1 MRCLLFPLVACLV
14 VATGCKTK
22 PNPADQVASV
32 PSTQP
37 SVPLSAPTPSAS
49 AATAPSAGI
58 APYAAHTIP
67 AGGAPN
73 GTWTIAFAVEQKAG
87 DLGLDWWGAVAH
99 CSAEHLALCTETQW
113 LRACKA
119 DPDFGKLESWTLT
132 ADVPG
137 AVVRGGGDGCKE
149 RKFVKTGDKSPTRAG
164 VCCERALG
172 ITSEDKAD
180 EFRELATKKVLA
192 YEAALLEK
200 KAEPLGKLYADKVT
214 YSGNDL
220 ARAALIK
227 QHLDEAASTPDSL
240 TYFDHCDVK
249 HAESGASKDLLAD
262 CGVVS
267 GAKGK
272 VRGFAERIAF
282 AASDRIFYV
291 GDPKGMKKGEQ
302 KERVRSFLPSEH

>member
-1 MRCLLFPLVACLV
+1 MRRCLFPLVACLV
-14 VATGCKTK
+14 VTTGCKKK

-32 PSTQP
+32 PSTAP
-37 SVPLSAPTPSAS
+37 SVPSSPPSAS
-49 AATAPSAGI
+49 AAPSTTAPAGI

-73 GTWTIAFAVEQKAG
+73 GTWTIAFAIEQKAG

-119 DPDFGKLESWTLT
+119 DPDFGKIESWTLT

-137 AVVRGGGDGCKE
+137 AVVRGGDDGCKA
-149 RKFVKTGDKSPTRAG
+149 RKFVKVGDKSPTRAG

-180 EFRELATKKVLA
+180 AFRELATKKVLA
-192 YEAALLEK
+192 YEAALGEK
-200 KAEPLGKLYADKVT
+200 KAEALNQLYADTVT
-214 YSGNDL
+214 YLGNDL
-220 ARAALIK
+220 ARAALVK
-227 QHLDEAASTPDSL
+227 QQLDEAAAPDSL

-249 HAESGASKDLLAD
+249 YAESGGSKDLLAD

-272 VRGFAERIAF
+272 VRGFAHRIAF
-282 AASDRIFYV
+282 GASDRIFYV
-291 GDPKGMKKGEQ
+291 GDPKGMKKREQ
-302 KERVRSFLPSEH
+302 KERVRAFLPSGQ

>member
-1 MRCLLFPLVACLV
+1 MRRFLLPLVACLV
-14 VATGCKTK
+14 VATGCKKK
-22 PNPADQVASV
+22 PNPSDQVASV

-37 SVPLSAPTPSAS
+37 SVPSSPPSAS
-49 AATAPSAGI
+49 ASTAASAGI

-67 AGGAPN
+67 AGPAPN
-73 GTWTIAFAVEQKAG
+73 GTWTIAFSVEQKAG

-137 AVVRGGGDGCKE
+137 AVVRGGSDGCKE
-149 RKFVKTGDKSPTRAG
+149 RKFVKTRDKSPNRAG
-164 VCCERALG
+164 MCCERALG

-180 EFRELATKKVLA
+180 AFRELATKKVLA
-192 YEAALLEK
+192 YEAALQEK
-200 KAEPLGKLYADKVT
+200 KAEPLNKLYADTVT
-214 YSGNDL
+214 YLGNDL
-220 ARAALIK
+220 ARAALVK
-227 QHLDEAASTPDSL
+227 QQLDEAAPDSL

-249 HAESGASKDLLAD
+249 YAESGTSKDLLAD

-267 GAKGK
+267 GAQGK
-272 VRGFAERIAF
+272 VRGFAHRIAF
-282 AASDRIFYV
+282 GGSDRIFYV
-291 GDPKGMKKGEQ
+291 GDPKGMKKREQ
-302 KERVRSFLPSEH
+302 KERVRAFLPSGQ